1 MNQQNLFT
9 MLPGIQPDELIFI
22 QTLTSDMTDE
32 QQQQFVS
39 LYAGRRKEQQMMLI
53 MTLIGFLGVAGLQ
66 RFMLGETGMGV
77 LYLLTGGLCCIGTI
91 IDLINIRDMTF
102 RYNKNQA
109 ADVASMVMMMK
120 K

>member
-9 MLPGIQPDELIFI
+9 MLPGIHPDELIFI

-77 LYLLTGGLCCIGTI
+77 LYFLTGGLCCIGTI